1 MYSGEGSLQEEI
13 GVQSQEQHL
22 AGRRE
27 KCLEKGCWRGLGG
40 GGWLSLTATVAAA
53 QVPLAP
59 RSPKELSP

>member
-13 GVQSQEQHL
+13 GFQSQEQHL

-27 KCLEKGCWRGLGG
+27 NCLEKGCWTGFGG
-40 GGWLSLTATVAAA
+40 GRWLSLTATVAAA

-59 RSPKELSP
+59 RIPKELSP